1 MDLSNENVIHV
12 KENGIEYLQFRKL
25 LEYKEKLTHAFTMG
39 VENDYRMP
47 LYNSPTNI
55 LTFEQIEEN
64 KKSYKKICKSIGIN
78 YNDIVKTNQVHKDV
92 IKNVENKINEFEPD
106 FYEKAYDQ
114 TDGLITNKSNIA
126 LCATNADCIVLMMY
140 DAQKHVIA
148 NVHSG
153 WKGTVQKIASKTID
167 KMQEQYNCNPK
178 DIICCISPSIRECH
192 FEVDQDVKDAFL
204 ETFPKE
210 TDSIKQAHEKWHID
224 TVRINIEMLKEK
236 GLREENIIDSKICT
250 VCNCSQIHSYRGSKH
265 HNGLEMGIL
274 ELKGMI

>member
-1 MDLSNENVIHV
+1 
-12 KENGIEYLQFRKL
+12 
-25 LEYKEKLTHAFTMG
+25 
-39 VENDYRMP
+39 
-47 LYNSPTNI
+47 
-55 LTFEQIEEN
+55 
-64 KKSYKKICKSIGIN
+64 
-78 YNDIVKTNQVHKDV
+78 
-92 IKNVENKINEFEPD
+92 
-106 FYEKAYDQ
+106 
-114 TDGLITNKSNIA
+114 
-126 LCATNADCIVLMMY
+126 MMY

-204 ETFPKE
+204 EAFPKE

-250 VCNCSQIHSYRGSKH
+250 VCNCFQIHSYRGSKH

>member
-1 MDLSNENVIHV
+1 
-12 KENGIEYLQFRKL
+12 
-25 LEYKEKLTHAFTMG
+25 MG

-47 LYNSPTNI
+47 LYNCPTNI

-92 IKNVENKINEFEPD
+92 IKNVENKINEFKPD

-204 ETFPKE
+204 EAFPKE